1 MNNLEPRELNIMSPI
16 RSTPLLKLHG
26 PVSSRSLDRRRR
38 SSWEIARGITRL
50 ATLFA
55 LVLLLA
61 GQSFAQIPQASFS
74 IDFRRTQNGILEFF
88 PPADG
93 EITCRDALGS
103 LVDIDGEP
111 TPKVLEVSEGITPS
125 SLLLDYIPSRLPYR
139 CQVVF
144 AQSQLGETFVSAPV
158 FVTDQDFQN
167 HFNQNFDPEIFI
179 YYPVNTPVSLQVTD
193 RLGTP
198 ITDTPFGIKLTLFDP
213 NGNETTTPSFQ
224 KQGPIPQTG
233 QVDLVNHFSYRYRL
247 RPPPGAINPG
257 NGTGNS
263 ELPPTNV
270 FTSPQSGRSFYIR
283 KEFETIALNQ
293 GQGSGPTP
301 IQLKA
306 DEAKAK
312 IEVLLFDS
320 DGSTPV
326 GGYVRIESDATPS
339 ILDSFDLLLNGEF
352 SSSSTISLPV
362 VAGRTYKVSV
372 FPSQTQ
378 QGTSEKIPPKPKTIS
393 IPAGSTSTFPVNF
406 TLKEPNYLLTL
417 NLSATNQSGGSLDP
431 SSFSTISCSAYN
443 ARKEKSTAKV
453 TQGESSVVL
462 PLYVKNINRKE
473 NWKINCF
480 GVQSTGSNSR
490 KYAASLNYETVAS
503 QTGDTTGLTIADS
516 GTYYSLISPTVL
528 LDQSAKLTF
537 PDGNA
542 TIEFPSGALSNQS
555 GSGTVEISSATDFG
569 NELETVPL
577 TVWEITPKVGGSAV
591 TTPEKDA
598 ELCIPVDESGLS
610 DVGATTAAVVIA
622 RYEEESQT
630 WIPLA
635 TTITADENGDPIA
648 CASIDHFS
656 ILGTIIDVALAL
668 QQTTPSSLKL
678 RMRDSNLTTKRCVA
692 TWTAPE
698 TEFADVLT
706 YTVRYKRFRATNK
719 RNRCKNLTEEQLRTK
734 TIAGKTRA
742 LIKTKGSCCVEVLV
756 EDSESSTV
764 RKYKKPR

>member
-1 MNNLEPRELNIMSPI
+1 MTS
-16 RSTPLLKLHG
+16 
-26 PVSSRSLDRRRR
+26 
-38 SSWEIARGITRL
+38 
-50 ATLFA
+50 
-55 LVLLLA
+55 
-61 GQSFAQIPQASFS
+61 QSVAQIPQGNFAL
-74 IDFRRTQNGILEFF
+74 DFQRTPNGTPEFF

-103 LVDIDGEP
+103 LADIDGDS
-111 TPKVLEVSEGITPS
+111 TPKVLELTESSTPPQLS
-125 SLLLDYIPSRLPYR
+125 LDYVTTLVPYR
-139 CQVVF
+139 CQVIF
-144 AQSQLGETFVSAPV
+144 QQSQGGEIFVSAPV

-167 HFNQNFDPEIFI
+167 NFGQNPLPEIFI
-179 YYPVNTPVSLQVTD
+179 YYPVDTPVSLQVRD
-193 RLGTP
+193 RSGHL

-213 NGNETTTPSFQ
+213 NGDETTTPAFQ
-224 KQGPIPQTG
+224 KQGPIPENG
-233 QVDLVNHFSYRYRL
+233 QINLVNHFSYRYRL

-283 KEFETIALNQ
+283 PDFETLALNQ
-293 GQGSGPTP
+293 GQGSGATT
-301 IQLKA
+301 IQLIA
-306 DEAKAK
+306 DEATAK
-312 IEVLLFDS
+312 IDITLFDS

-326 GGYVRIESDATPS
+326 GGYVRIESDATPA

-352 SSSSTISLPV
+352 LSTSTLSLPV

-372 FPSQTQ
+372 FPPQTQ
-378 QGTSEKIPPKPKTIS
+378 QGASDKIPPKPKVIT
-393 IPAGSTSTFPVNF
+393 IPAGSTSTFPLNF

-417 NLSATNQSGGSLDP
+417 NLSATNQSGSSLDP

-443 ARKEKSTAKV
+443 ARKEKSSAKA
-453 TQGESSVVL
+453 TQGESSLVL
-462 PLYVKNINRKE
+462 PLYVKNVNKKE

-490 KYAASLNYETVAS
+490 KYSGSLNYETIAS
-503 QTGDTTGLTIADS
+503 QTGDSTGITIGDS
-516 GTYYSLISPTVL
+516 GTYYALISPTVL

-537 PDGNA
+537 PDGGA

-555 GSGTVEISSATDFG
+555 GSGTVEISSATEFG

-577 TVWEITPKVGGSAV
+577 TVWEVTPKVGGNAV

-598 ELCIPVDESGLS
+598 ELCIPVDESTLA
-610 DVGATTAAVVIA
+610 DVGATTEAVVIA

-630 WIPLA
+630 WVPLA
-635 TTITADENGDPIA
+635 TTVTTDGNGDPIA

-668 QQTTPSSLKL
+668 QKTTPSSLKL

-706 YTVRYKRFRATNK
+706 YTVRYKKFKATNK
-719 RNRCKNLTEEQLRTK
+719 RKRCQNLTEEQLK
-734 TIAGKTRA
+734 TTTVAGKTRA
-742 LIKTKGSCCVEVLV
+742 LLKTKGSCCVEVLV
-756 EDSESSTV
+756 EDGEASTL